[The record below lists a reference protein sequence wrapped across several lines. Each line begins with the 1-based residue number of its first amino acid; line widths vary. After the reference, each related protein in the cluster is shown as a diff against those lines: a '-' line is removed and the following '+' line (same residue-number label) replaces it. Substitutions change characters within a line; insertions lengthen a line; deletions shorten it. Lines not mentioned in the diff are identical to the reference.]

1 MKFWL
6 QYLQL
11 NGFFPSWIVAMCLP
25 NLFFQK
31 KSWYKIH
38 ILMIHFL
45 WDVHPLA
52 LDSFV
57 IFSSEF
63 CFGLRFDLL
72 LLLVYLVWVSVF
84 KPFSCVNFLS
94 DIPPKCGF
102 SLFQIQ
108 FWQNWIHS
116 TNLKKVDQMC
126 VWINK
131 LGNSS
136 QT

>member
-1 MKFWL
+1 MWLSNWTFCMKFLL

-11 NGFFPSWIVAMCLP
+11 NGFFPSWILAMCLRK
-25 NLFFQK
+25 LFFQK

-45 WDVHPLA
+45 WDVYPLA

-72 LLLVYLVWVSVF
+72 LLLVYSVWVSVF
-84 KPFSCVNFLS
+84 KPFSCVNFSS

-102 SLFQIQ
+102 SSVSNSVLAKSNTFC
-108 FWQNWIHS
+108 FG
-116 TNLKKVDQMC
+116 NLKKVDQMC
-126 VWINK
+126 
-131 LGNSS
+131 
-136 QT
+136 